1 MKHGLPIYSGDCRP
15 VEREPNPPE
24 QVETTE
30 LVYSSRLSWG
40 MSNWTSSPPPH
51 KRNDLLDLL
60 GPVPV
65 AAVAEKKLQP
75 RYDLNVR
82 GGKVAVIGSSRLFAN
97 RILHANAGNR
107 TLLRNL
113 LHWFLDE
120 GDMLDVPPKSVIP
133 YAVNM
138 SEEQFGKLLYFM
150 TAVPG
155 CIALLGLFVHW
166 LRKDA

>member
-1 MKHGLPIYSGDCRP
+1 M
-15 VEREPNPPE
+15 
-24 QVETTE
+24 
-30 LVYSSRLSWG
+30 
-40 MSNWTSSPPPH
+40 
-51 KRNDLLDLL
+51 
-60 GPVPV
+60 PV
-65 AAVAEKKLQP
+65 AVVAEKKLRP
-75 RYDLNVR
+75 RHDVNVR
-82 GGKVAVIGSSRLFAN
+82 GGKVAAIGSSRLFVN

-107 TLLRNL
+107 NLLRNL

-120 GDMLDVPPKSVIP
+120 GDMLDVPPRPVVQ

-138 SEEQFGKLLYFM
+138 SEEQFGNLLYFM